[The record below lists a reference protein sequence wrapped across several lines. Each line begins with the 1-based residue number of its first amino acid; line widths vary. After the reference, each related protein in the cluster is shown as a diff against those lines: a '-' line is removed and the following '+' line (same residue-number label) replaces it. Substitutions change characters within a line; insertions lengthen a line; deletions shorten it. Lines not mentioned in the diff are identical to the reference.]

1 MVTCGRWIAARMT
14 ARSLP
19 RAPRPLGLVFCFRPP
34 TAVLG
39 LPPACRGTS
48 LAKPT
53 PRRAPLVVLLS
64 FLPLTPRQG
73 AQAKWLCHF
82 AYCVC
87 TKTLFPQPSQSPHPF
102 SIQNPH
108 PPNLSKPSNLQPL
121 PLRNFILVPFG
132 VLAWGRFGP
141 GSWSWDRGPLR
152 PSYTRTGSGQEA
164 RLGGG
169 TAGGGFGSG
178 LLAVW
183 NPGGRAPPGW
193 LLGCSAVGAFS
204 FPRRRLFGS
213 GAFGPLGGRFS
224 GRFGPGF
231 RPARGPSS
239 FS

>member
-1 MVTCGRWIAARMT
+1 MA
-14 ARSLP
+14 LP
-19 RAPRPLGLVFCFRPP
+19 FCILR
-34 TAVLG
+34 
-39 LPPACRGTS
+39 
-48 LAKPT
+48 
-53 PRRAPLVVLLS
+53 
-64 FLPLTPRQG
+64 
-73 AQAKWLCHF
+73 
-82 AYCVC
+82 VC

-193 LLGCSAVGAFS
+193 LLGCSGCRCLFLPPPAAVRIG
-204 FPRRRLFGS
+204 
-213 GAFGPLGGRFS
+213 
-224 GRFGPGF
+224 GF
-231 RPARGPSS
+231 RPARGPVFGPLRPG
-239 FS
+239 FSARSGAVFLLLII